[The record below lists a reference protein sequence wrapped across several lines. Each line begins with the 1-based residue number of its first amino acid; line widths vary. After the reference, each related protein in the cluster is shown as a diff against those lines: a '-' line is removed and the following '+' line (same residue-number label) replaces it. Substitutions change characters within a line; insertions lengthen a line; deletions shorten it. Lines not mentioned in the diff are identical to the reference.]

1 MHNALSFLVQR
12 PVAVTM
18 SFAAAVVLGVVAI
31 FTLPV
36 SLMPEADLPLVSVR
50 VEAAGMDPRT
60 LEEQVVRPLRQQLM
74 QTGGLRDIRSRT
86 RPGSAVIEL
95 VFDYGHDTDLAFLEV
110 NEKVDLA
117 MPLLPRSIERP
128 RVVKAS
134 ITDVPVFLL
143 SVAPRDTLDPL
154 ELAQFTRAVVQR
166 RLEQLPEVAFADR
179 SGYARPRIRI
189 VPRRPWWDQ
198 AGMNAARLE
207 ALLAQWSYEPR
218 PVTIADGPFEFV
230 LRTGARLRTVADL
243 QELPFRQGS
252 RILHLGDV
260 ADIRLLPAPAQ
271 GIHLF
276 DGKPAVVFSIR
287 KKADARLFDLVA
299 HFEELLDDLRSTYP
313 ELAFEL
319 THDQTALLR
328 VSLANLASS
337 LGWGALFAFLVLFA
351 FYRQW
356 RLPLL
361 IGITVPVAL
370 VVAFVGFYLMGLSIN
385 IISLAGL
392 ILGIGLMIDNAI
404 IVMDN
409 IRQQLERGHSLTEAC
424 VQGTAEVL
432 PPLVSSALTTCSVFL
447 PLIFL
452 SGIGG
457 VLFFDQ
463 GVSIALVLA
472 SSLSVAAVLL
482 PTLVRLAWRGRH
494 LPKGKH
500 WQEASGFR
508 QTVDRVLQHPW
519 WPTLAVGALLASG
532 VWLALQLPRARFPE
546 LTRPGLEWR
555 IAWNEPLSLEANE
568 QRVRSLLQAAA
579 PALAHSNAFVG
590 TQQFLLEQE
599 PLEQNE
605 ARLLLFTRPGL
616 SLDSLTQALRAL
628 LHRRYPLARQELA
641 PLRTLFDEVFHT
653 GEPPLVVHLQSVADR
668 HAPDTSAA
676 APVLALLRRQGVPVQ
691 VPAQQPLWLLHL
703 RQEALLQH
711 EVDRQALIGE
721 LQRRLGS
728 HQVGLLHTGTDDL
741 PIVAGNAGAA
751 PLAEVLQGSVT
762 NRRGRPVPLDRLVVV
777 RPHSQPRL
785 ITAGRSGEAL
795 ELRIEQVPAG
805 LPDSIRQVVGRDGRL
820 VVSLS
825 GALFEQERL
834 LRELSVV
841 LAIALALL
849 YFILAAQFES
859 LWLPLV
865 VLLTVPV
872 GMAGALWALW
882 LGGQTLNLVALIGII
897 VMSGIVV
904 NDAILKVDMMQR
916 LSANMTLDQAIHE
929 AGARRL
935 RPIVMTSLTT
945 ILALMPVLL
954 SGGLGAELQRPLAW
968 AVTGG
973 LVAGTLASLYWVPLL
988 FRTLRKMGGTGQRG
1002 RDGVTA

>member
-1 MHNALSFLVQR
+1 MHDALNFLVRR
-12 PVAVTM
+12 PIAVTM
-18 SFAAAVVLGVVAI
+18 SFAAAVVLGIVAI

-86 RPGSAVIEL
+86 RPGSALIEL

-117 MPLLPRSIERP
+117 MPLLPRGLERP

-154 ELAQFTRAVVQR
+154 ELARFTRAVVQR

-179 SGYARPRIRI
+179 SGYARAQVRI
-189 VPRRPWWDQ
+189 VPRQPWWDQ
-198 AGMNAARLE
+198 AGMDATRLE
-207 ALLAQWSYEPR
+207 ALLAQWTRTAP
-218 PVTIADGPFEFV
+218 PVAVADGPFEFY
-230 LRTGARLRTVADL
+230 LRAGAGAHTVADL
-243 QELPFRQGS
+243 KALPFRQGG
-252 RILHLGDV
+252 RLLRLGDV
-260 ADIRLLPAPAQ
+260 ADIRLVAAPAQ
-271 GIHLF
+271 GLHLF

-299 HFEELLDDLRSTYP
+299 HFEELLADLRAEYP
-313 ELAFEL
+313 QLVFEA
-319 THDQTALLR
+319 THDQTELLR

-370 VVAFVGFYLMGLSIN
+370 VVAFTGFYLAGLSIN

-409 IRQQLERGHSLTEAC
+409 IRQHIERGSELTEAC
-424 VQGTAEVL
+424 VRGTAEVL
-432 PPLVSSALTTCSVFL
+432 PPLLSSALTTCSVFL

-452 SGIGG
+452 SGVGG

-472 SSLSVAAVLL
+472 SSFAVAAVLL
-482 PTLVRLAWRGRH
+482 PTLVRQAWRGRH
-494 LPKGKH
+494 LPKGRPT
-500 WQEASGFR
+500 QGLSRFR
-508 QTVDRVLQHPW
+508 KTAEWVLARPW
-519 WPTLAVGALLASG
+519 WTMAVVAAFMGSG
-532 VWLALQLPRARFPE
+532 VWLALHLPRAQFPE
-546 LTRPGLEWR
+546 LTRPGLEWH
-555 IAWNEPLSLEANE
+555 IAWNEPLSLEASE
-568 QRVRSLLQAAA
+568 ARVRALWRAAA
-579 PALAHSNAFVG
+579 PALVHSNLFVG

-599 PLEQNE
+599 PLEPQE
-605 ARLLLFTRPGL
+605 ARLLLFTRAGVG
-616 SLDSLTQALRAL
+616 LDSLAGALEAL
-628 LHRRYPLARQELA
+628 LRRHYPRARATLR

-653 GEPPLVVHLQSVADR
+653 GEPPLVVRLQSVADR
-668 HAPDTSAA
+668 QTPDTATA
-676 APVLALLRRQGVPVQ
+676 APVLALLRRRGVPVR
-691 VPAQQPLWLLHL
+691 VPARQPLYLLHL
-703 RQEALLQH
+703 REEALLRH
-711 EVDRQALIGE
+711 EVSRPALLAE
-721 LQRRLGS
+721 LRRRLGA
-728 HQVGLLHTGTDDL
+728 QPVGTLHTGTDQL
-741 PIVAGNAGAA
+741 AIVSGPARRR
-751 PLAEVLQGSVT
+751 PLAEVLQGSVR
-762 NRRGRPVPLDRLVVV
+762 NRRGQPVPLSRLV
-777 RPHSQPRL
+777 RLEPHTQPRL

-795 ELRIEQVPAG
+795 ELRIERVPPG
-805 LPDSIRQVVGRDGRL
+805 LTDSIRQVVRTEGRL
-820 VVSLS
+820 VASFS
-825 GALFEQERL
+825 GAIFEQQRL

-841 LAIALALL
+841 LLIALALL

-859 LWLPLV
+859 LRLPFI
-865 VLLTVPV
+865 VLLTVPA

-882 LGGQTLNLVALIGII
+882 LGGQTVNLVALIGII

-916 LSANMTLDQAIHE
+916 LSAKMTLEEAIHE

-945 ILALMPVLL
+945 VLALMPVLL

-973 LVAGTLASLYWVPLL
+973 LIAGTLASLYWIPLL
-988 FRTLRKMGGTGQRG
+988 FRLLYRE
-1002 RDGVTA
+1002 

>member
-1 MHNALSFLVQR
+1 MHNALAFLIRR

-31 FTLPV
+31 YTLPV

-50 VEAAGMDPRT
+50 VEAGGMDPRT

-117 MPLLPRSIERP
+117 MPLLPRGVERP

-143 SVAPRDTLDPL
+143 SVAPRDTIDPL
-154 ELAQFTRAVVQR
+154 ELALFTRSVVQR

-179 SGYARPRIRI
+179 SGYARPRVRI
-189 VPRRPWWDQ
+189 VPRQPWWAQ
-198 AGMNAARLE
+198 AGMDASRLE
-207 ALLAQWSYEPR
+207 ALLAEWSYEPR

-230 LRTGARLRTVADL
+230 LRTGARVRTVDDL
-243 QELPFRQGS
+243 KRLPFRQGT

-271 GIHLF
+271 GTHLL
-276 DGKPAVVFSIR
+276 DGRPAVVFSIR

-299 HFEELLDDLRSTYP
+299 HFEELLDDLRREYP
-313 ELAFEL
+313 ELRFEL

-370 VVAFVGFYLMGLSIN
+370 VVAFVGFFLAGLSIN

-409 IRQQLERGHSLTEAC
+409 IRQQRERGLGLTEAC
-424 VQGTAEVL
+424 VRGTAEVL
-432 PPLVSSALTTCSVFL
+432 PPLLSSALTTCSVFL

-452 SGIGG
+452 SGVGG

-472 SSLSVAAVLL
+472 SSFAVAAILL
-482 PTLVRLAWRGRH
+482 PTLVRRAWRGRH
-494 LPKGKH
+494 LPKGTSS
-500 WQEASGFR
+500 QDFSGFR
-508 QTVDRVLQHPW
+508 QTEEWVLQRPW
-519 WPTLAVGALLASG
+519 WLTAGVLVFLASG
-532 VWLALQLPRARFPE
+532 VWLARHMPRAQFPE

-555 IAWNEPLSLEANE
+555 INWNEPLSRAANE
-568 QRVRSLLQAAA
+568 ARVRTLLQAAA
-579 PALAHSNAFVG
+579 PALLHSNAFVG

-605 ARLLLFTRPGL
+605 ARLLLFTRPGVD
-616 SLDSLTQALRAL
+616 LDSLRSALATHL
-628 LHRRYPLARQELA
+628 QRRYPLARQELQ

-668 HAPDTSAA
+668 QAPDTAAA
-676 APVLALLRRQGVPVQ
+676 APVLALLRRQGVPVRL
-691 VPAQQPLWLLHL
+691 PARQPLWLLHL
-703 RQEALLQH
+703 REEALLQH
-711 EVDRQALIGE
+711 EVSREALLAE
-721 LQRRLGS
+721 LQRRLGRRE
-728 HQVGLLHTGTDDL
+728 VGLLHTGTEDL
-741 PIVAGNAGAA
+741 PVVAGSEGHATLAA
-751 PLAEVLQGSVT
+751 VLQGSIA
-762 NRRGRPVPLDRLVVV
+762 NRRGQPVPLARLVAVQ
-777 RPHSQPRL
+777 PHSQPRL

-795 ELRIEQVPAG
+795 ELRIERVPPG
-805 LPDSIRQVVGRDGRL
+805 LPDSIRQVVRRDGRL
-820 VVSLS
+820 VASFS
-825 GALFEQERL
+825 GALFERERL
-834 LRELSVV
+834 LGELSVV
-841 LAIALALL
+841 LAVALALL

-859 LWLPLV
+859 LALPLV
-865 VLLTVPV
+865 VLFSVPV

-916 LSANMTLDQAIHE
+916 LSANMALEQAIQE

-973 LVAGTLASLYWVPLL
+973 LTVGTLASLYWIPVL
-988 FRTLRKMGGTGQRG
+988 FRWLARG
-1002 RDGVTA
+1002 KRRAREE